1 MRRIPPLQQPS
12 LAFFDTEREG
22 GRERGGERERER
34 REIEVRN
41 GWRASCWR
49 RQRCHCLQRDGSVG
63 DATAPQ
69 NIGGRTVWVEIC
81 YTVYGIFEVK
91 GQSARGLWSRKS
103 ENSLASGFQSAHAH
117 TVPSQY
123 NMMIQTLLVWKY
135 TYTKQSSSLRSE

>member
-12 LAFFDTEREG
+12 LHPERGLSSIQREREG
-22 GRERGGERERER
+22 EREGERG
-34 REIEVRN
+34 IEVRN

-123 NMMIQTLLVWKY
+123 NMMIKLTNKLYLFGNTLILNNQVH
-135 TYTKQSSSLRSE
+135 